1 MKKFYSL
8 LAMLIV
14 SLTMYAQNPFFEVV
28 NYRGAFA
35 PAPATPWTEGWTNWN
50 PQVTDYD
57 LGRPTLN
64 VSGSI
69 TANRTWSADTVYI
82 LSGLVYVKNATLT
95 IRPGTIV
102 RGDATVANSSLVIT
116 KGAKINAVGNAS
128 NPIVFTSSKAAGE
141 RLKGDWGGLIILG
154 KSTVNRVGGVGN
166 IEGIATSADTEYG
179 GGASPDDND
188 NSGNLKYVRIE
199 YGGYIFATDQE
210 INGLTLGAV
219 GRNTIIDYV
228 QCSYI
233 NDDAFEWF
241 GGTVNASHLVAYKC
255 LDDNF
260 DTDNG
265 YSGSVQFC
273 LGIRDANISD
283 QSANSTSEG
292 FESDNDATGS
302 ANTPQTTCVF
312 SNVTDISGFLGNPT
326 STYPSTFKFRRSAR
340 LRRNSGIK
348 ILNSIFTDA
357 PVGVFIDGTACRA
370 NMQTGVTVFKNNIIA
385 GCLRAFE
392 SGTASA
398 LADSLFNNARFNN
411 DSLTATTGLMENP
424 YDTISPD
431 FRPAAGSPALSDVNF
446 TDAAFNNRKIIISAL
461 SSIRE
466 VSYRGAFAP
475 SPSIMWTDGWTNW
488 DPNSTEYPA
497 PTVTV
502 TGTITTNTTWTATN
516 TYLISGPVYVASG
529 VVLTIQPGTVVR
541 GDATVPNSSLIITK
555 NAQLIANGT
564 VSNPIVF
571 TSSKDAGTRA
581 LGDWGGVILLGR
593 ASYNGAGGV
602 GNIEGLAVATNTEF
616 GGGAT
621 PNDNDNSGSLKYV
634 RIEYGGYIFAT
645 DKEINGLT
653 LGAVGRGTTI
663 DYVQCSFIN
672 DDAFEWFG
680 GTVNCAHLVAYRCL
694 DDNWDTD
701 NGFNGSVQFC
711 LAVRDPQISDQSSGS
726 TSEGFESDND
736 ATGSANNPQTR
747 SLFSNVTE
755 IGPFRGIVQAN
766 NSWASTFK
774 FRRGAR
780 IRRNTGLRLFNSILM
795 DYPYGVFMDG
805 TAVRANLQNGNTK
818 FKNNLIAG
826 CTFATEPGTLAAVRD
841 SIFGTGTGLFKNDSL
856 PITLNVLVNPYNFTA
871 PDYRPGTNPLVT
883 TGAAFTDAA
892 FNGLI
897 APCDEVSAPGSMS
910 GPGNVFGCTSSQTQ
924 TYSIPAIVDA
934 TNYFW
939 SVPAGVTIISGQGT
953 RTITVAFSTTYV
965 SGNSISVVGKNDCG
979 NSSVPASKII
989 YKTSAVTPASVTG
1002 PTNSCLYIDGEATY
1016 TAPALSNGYEH
1027 FWVAGSIGQLVSGQ
1041 GTNTIQVYY
1050 PSAVVRDTV
1059 KVAAKGACATSGYKV
1074 LVVTNTLPA
1083 NPSVLTGAIDVCAKI
1098 GANAV
1103 SDTVIYKT
1111 RKLANTNG
1119 YIWTVPANVN
1129 IVSGNGSNT
1138 ITTADTQIVVTFN
1151 SAFVS
1156 GGISV
1161 RATSPCGNS
1170 VSVKSLTVYK
1180 RVASAPSLIAETFNG
1195 TAAAIPAKTSVCG
1208 LSTATYRIRKVLY
1221 ATGYNWTMKNGSF
1234 ATISSLNGAGIN
1246 DTAVTVTFLSGY
1258 TRDTLQVQSITPC
1271 AISVAKIAVLSALLA
1286 PPAISTL
1293 TSGSGNTTPCIG
1305 DVVTYSA
1312 VALAPT
1318 TAQSAV
1324 AVFRWTK
1331 PNFTTITSATADS
1344 SSITLSYN
1352 TGFTGGTISVKTQSA
1367 CGIAG
1372 SAKSMLLQYLPPT
1385 PSAIT
1390 SSTGINN
1397 FCIGSTATFT
1407 ATVPAPSTTQR
1418 AAVVY
1423 RWTKPNNTV
1432 IIGAAAD
1439 SSSIT
1444 LQFNTGYTG
1453 GSVTVKGQTACGAQ
1467 GSAKSQTI
1475 TRTGCP
1481 AGTKLI
1487 AGSTETTTPT
1497 AVVYP
1502 NPNKGMFN
1510 ITIETGVATSSKA
1523 NIQILDMAGR
1533 VVKQLNAVNN
1543 NGIIFT
1549 QVNDNTLAPGMYNI
1563 KYNTGI
1569 TNGTMK
1575 MVVNP

>member
-1 MKKFYSL
+1 MKKLYSL

-35 PAPATPWTEGWTNWN
+35 PAPATPWTDGWTNWN

-57 LGRPTLN
+57 LGRPTLT
-64 VSGSI
+64 VTGSI
-69 TANRTWSADTVYI
+69 TANRTWSSDTVYI

-154 KSTVNRVGGVGN
+154 KSTVNKTGGIGN
-166 IEGIATSADTEYG
+166 IEGIATSTDTEYG
-179 GGASPDDND
+179 GGTSPDDND

-199 YGGYIFATDQE
+199 YGGYVFATDQE

-283 QSANSTSEG
+283 QSAGSTSEG
-292 FESDNDATGS
+292 FESDNDAAGS

-326 STYPSTFKFRRSAR
+326 STYPTTFKFRRSAR

-348 ILNSIFTDA
+348 ILNSILTDA

-392 SGTASA
+392 SGTAST

-411 DSLTATTGLMENP
+411 DSLTATAGLMENP

-431 FRPAAGSPALSDVNF
+431 FRPAAGSIALSDVNF
-446 TDAAFNNRKIIISAL
+446 TDAAFNNRKIIITAASF
-461 SSIRE
+461 IRE

-475 SPSIMWTDGWTNW
+475 APSIMWTDGWTNW

-516 TYLISGPVYVASG
+516 TYLISGPVFVASG

-564 VSNPIVF
+564 VSSPIVF
-571 TSSKDAGTRA
+571 TSSKDAGSRA

-602 GNIEGLAVATNTEF
+602 GNIEGLAVSTNTEF

-634 RIEYGGYIFAT
+634 RIEFGGYIFAT

-663 DYVQCSFIN
+663 DYVQCSFVN

-680 GTVNCAHLVAYRCL
+680 GSVNCAHLVAYRCL
-694 DDNWDTD
+694 DDDFDTD
-701 NGFNGSVQFC
+701 NGFSGSVQFC
-711 LAVRDPQISDQSSGS
+711 LGVRDPQISDQSSGS

-736 ATGSANNPQTR
+736 ATGSANLPQTKA
-747 SLFSNVTE
+747 LFSNITE
-755 IGPFRGIVQAN
+755 IGPFRGTVQAN

-774 FRRGAR
+774 FRRAAR
-780 IRRNTGLRLFNSILM
+780 IRRNTGLKVFNSIFM

-805 TAVRANLQNGNTK
+805 TAVRANLQNGATK

-826 CTFATEPGTLAAVRD
+826 STFATEPGTLAAVKD
-841 SIFGTGTGLFKNDSL
+841 SLFGTGTGLFKNDSL
-856 PITLNVLVNPYNFTA
+856 ATTANVLTTPYNFTA
-871 PDYRPGTNPLVT
+871 PDYRPGSNPLVT

-892 FNGLI
+892 FNGLL
-897 APCDEVSAPGSMS
+897 APCDEVNAPGTMS
-910 GPGNVFGCTSSQTQ
+910 GPGNVYGCTASQTQ
-924 TYSIPAIVDA
+924 TYSIPAIVNA
-934 TNYFW
+934 TNYYW
-939 SVPAGVTIISGQGT
+939 SVPAGITILSGQGT

-965 SGNSISVVGKNDCG
+965 SGNVISVVGKNDCG
-979 NSSVPASKII
+979 NSSVPASKTI
-989 YKTSAVTPASVTG
+989 YKTSAATPASVTG
-1002 PTNSCLYIDGEATY
+1002 PINSCLYIDGEATY
-1016 TAPALSNGYEH
+1016 TAPVLANGYEH
-1027 FWVAGSIGQLVSGQ
+1027 FWVVGSVGQLVSGQ

-1050 PSAVVRDTV
+1050 PSAVVRDSV
-1059 KVAAKGACATSGYKV
+1059 KVAAKGACVTSAFKV
-1074 LVVTNTLPA
+1074 LVVTNAVPA
-1083 NPSVLTGAIDVCAKI
+1083 NPSVLTGSIDVCAKI
-1098 GANAV
+1098 GSNAV

-1111 RKLANTNG
+1111 RTLANVNG
-1119 YIWTVPANVN
+1119 YLWTVPANVN
-1129 IVSGNGSNT
+1129 IVGGNGSNT
-1138 ITTADTQIVVTFN
+1138 LATVDTQLVVTFN

-1161 RATSPCGNS
+1161 RASAPCGNS

-1180 RVASAPSLIAETFNG
+1180 RVSSAPSTIAEGFNG
-1195 TAAAIPAKTSVCG
+1195 SVAIPAKTVVCG
-1208 LSTATYRIRKVLY
+1208 LASATYKIRKVSY
-1221 ATGYNWTMKNGSF
+1221 ATSYNWSMKNGTY
-1234 ATISSLNGAGIN
+1234 ATITHLNAAGIN
-1246 DTAVTVTFLSGY
+1246 DTAITVTFLTGY
-1258 TRDTLQVQSITPC
+1258 TRDTLQVQSVTPC
-1271 AISVAKIAVLSALLA
+1271 SVSANKIAILTALAA
-1286 PPAISTL
+1286 PPALSTL

-1305 DVVTYSA
+1305 DVVTYTA
-1312 VALAPT
+1312 VALTPT
-1318 TAQSAV
+1318 TSQSAV
-1324 AVFRWTK
+1324 AVYRWTK

-1344 SSITLSYN
+1344 SSITVSYN
-1352 TGFTGGTISVKTQSA
+1352 TGFTGGTITAKTQSA

-1372 SAKSMLLQYLPPT
+1372 SAKTLYLQYLPPT
-1385 PSAIT
+1385 PTAIT
-1390 SSTGINN
+1390 SSTGIYN

-1407 ATVPAPSTTQR
+1407 ATVPAPSTSQR
-1418 AAVVY
+1418 AAIVY

-1432 IIGAAAD
+1432 IIAAAAD
-1439 SSSIT
+1439 SSNIT

-1453 GSVTVKGQTACGAQ
+1453 GAVTVKGQTDCGAQ
-1467 GSAKSQTI
+1467 GSAKSQSI
-1475 TRTGCP
+1475 THTGCP
-1481 AGTKLI
+1481 TGTRGLF
-1487 AGSTETTTPT
+1487 TETEVKNEVK
-1497 AVVYP
+1497 AGIFP
-1502 NPNKGMFN
+1502 NPNKGNFTV
-1510 ITIETGVATSSKA
+1510 TIETGLEKATKA
-1523 NIQILDMAGR
+1523 TIQIMDVTGR
-1533 VVKQLNAVNN
+1533 MIKQLNAVNN
-1543 NGIIFT
+1543 NGVIVA
-1549 QVNDNTLAPGMYNI
+1549 QVSDNTLSSGIYNV
-1563 KYNTGI
+1563 KYTVDTFI
-1569 TNGTMK
+1569 GTIK